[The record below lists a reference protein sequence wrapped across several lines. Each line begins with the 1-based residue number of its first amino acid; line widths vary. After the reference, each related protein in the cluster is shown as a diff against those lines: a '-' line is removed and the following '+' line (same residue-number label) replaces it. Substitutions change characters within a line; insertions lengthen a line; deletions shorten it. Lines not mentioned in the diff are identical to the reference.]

1 MDYEGL
7 WRAPGRG
14 GKKGREPPPKATV
27 WDGEW
32 GGEKAEERAGAT
44 RVSRGGKGVRKTVN
58 EKVSNG

>member
-1 MDYEGL
+1 MGYEGL
-7 WRAPGRG
+7 WRASGRG

-58 EKVSNG
+58 EKSQ